1 MQALSFAT
9 TPGAIA
15 RGAPA
20 RKATV
25 SARRGAARTV
35 RAAAS
40 APAAAVEA
48 SEVDFAAYI
57 AEKNAAAEQALSDP
71 VPEINPERPHE
82 STVLLLAGG
91 KRIRPCLCIAACELM
106 AAPWRPPMPTACALE
121 MIHTM
126 SPIHD
131 DLPSMDNDDFR
142 RGKPTNHKVY
152 GEEMAILAGDALL
165 SHAFEHIGR
174 ETPKTVPAERTLRVI
189 VDVGKCVGSEGLV
202 GGQVVDIM
210 SEGADA
216 DEVTL
221 DTLKYIH
228 AHKTGALLEVSVTA
242 GAILAGADE
251 EDVERL
257 GKYAQ
262 LIGLAFQV
270 VDDILD
276 CTATSEELGKTAG
289 KDEAV
294 GKATYPSL
302 VGLEE
307 SRKIAD
313 DLIKEAKELLS
324 EYDRE
329 KAAPLIG
336 LADYIGNRKN

>member
-1 MQALSFAT
+1 M
-9 TPGAIA
+9 
-15 RGAPA
+15 
-20 RKATV
+20 
-25 SARRGAARTV
+25 
-35 RAAAS
+35 
-40 APAAAVEA
+40 
-48 SEVDFAAYI
+48 
-57 AEKNAAAEQALSDP
+57 
-71 VPEINPERPHE
+71 
-82 STVLLLAGG
+82 
-91 KRIRPCLCIAACELM
+91 
-106 AAPWRPPMPTACALE
+106 
-121 MIHTM
+121 
-126 SPIHD
+126 
-131 DLPSMDNDDFR
+131 
-142 RGKPTNHKVY
+142 
-152 GEEMAILAGDALL
+152 
-165 SHAFEHIGR
+165 
-174 ETPKTVPAERTLRVI
+174 
-189 VDVGKCVGSEGLV
+189 
-202 GGQVVDIM
+202 
-210 SEGADA
+210 
-216 DEVTL
+216 
-221 DTLKYIH
+221 
-228 AHKTGALLEVSVTA
+228 SVTA
-242 GAILAGADE
+242 GAILAGAKE

-324 EYDRE
+324 EYDQE

>member
-1 MQALSFAT
+1 M
-9 TPGAIA
+9 
-15 RGAPA
+15 
-20 RKATV
+20 
-25 SARRGAARTV
+25 
-35 RAAAS
+35 
-40 APAAAVEA
+40 
-48 SEVDFAAYI
+48 Y
-57 AEKNAAAEQALSDP
+57 
-71 VPEINPERPHE
+71 
-82 STVLLLAGG
+82 
-91 KRIRPCLCIAACELM
+91 KR
-106 AAPWRPPMPTACALE
+106 
-121 MIHTM
+121 
-126 SPIHD
+126 
-131 DLPSMDNDDFR
+131 
-142 RGKPTNHKVY
+142 
-152 GEEMAILAGDALL
+152 
-165 SHAFEHIGR
+165 
-174 ETPKTVPAERTLRVI
+174 
-189 VDVGKCVGSEGLV
+189 
-202 GGQVVDIM
+202 QVVDIM

-313 DLIKEAKELLS
+313 DLITEAKELLS
-324 EYDRE
+324 EYDQE

>member
-1 MQALSFAT
+1 M
-9 TPGAIA
+9 
-15 RGAPA
+15 
-20 RKATV
+20 
-25 SARRGAARTV
+25 
-35 RAAAS
+35 
-40 APAAAVEA
+40 
-48 SEVDFAAYI
+48 
-57 AEKNAAAEQALSDP
+57 
-71 VPEINPERPHE
+71 
-82 STVLLLAGG
+82 
-91 KRIRPCLCIAACELM
+91 
-106 AAPWRPPMPTACALE
+106 
-121 MIHTM
+121 
-126 SPIHD
+126 
-131 DLPSMDNDDFR
+131 
-142 RGKPTNHKVY
+142 
-152 GEEMAILAGDALL
+152 
-165 SHAFEHIGR
+165 
-174 ETPKTVPAERTLRVI
+174 
-189 VDVGKCVGSEGLV
+189 GSEGLV

-221 DTLKYIH
+221 ETLKYIH
-228 AHKTGALLEVSVTA
+228 AHKTGALLEVSVTS
-242 GAILAGADE
+242 GAILAGAKE
-251 EDVERL
+251 EDVVRL

-289 KDEAV
+289 KDVAV

-313 DLIKEAKELLS
+313 DLIKEAKALLS
-324 EYDRE
+324 EYDQK